1 MIQKWQCF
9 ESNLTLSERESQII
23 TGTLLGTSSIVFP
36 EKSKNPHLLMR
47 SPKKDPIWIRC
58 KAFELKK
65 LSRPKSF
72 IEDKYYY
79 RWNSSSTELLKN
91 HYNIFYKKGN
101 KYISF
106 KLLESLKPL
115 SIACWFLDKG
125 FINEYE
131 CGLKLNTSKKSLE
144 NILNFFKLLEIP
156 LFKKQNYYIFKE
168 KKNVNSFFNIIKN
181 HIPIE
186 IKKNILIHLEF

>member
-1 MIQKWQCF
+1 MIQTWQHF
-9 ESNLTLSERESQII
+9 ESNLNLSERESQVI

-47 SPKKDPIWIRC
+47 SSKKDPIWIRC

-91 HYNIFYKKGN
+91 HYSIFYKKGN
-101 KYISF
+101 KQISF

-131 CGLKLNTSKKSLE
+131 CGFKLNTYNKSLE

-156 LFKKQNYYIFKE
+156 LFKKQKYYIFKE

-181 HIPIE
+181 YIPVE
-186 IKKNILIHLEF
+186 IKKNILRHLEF